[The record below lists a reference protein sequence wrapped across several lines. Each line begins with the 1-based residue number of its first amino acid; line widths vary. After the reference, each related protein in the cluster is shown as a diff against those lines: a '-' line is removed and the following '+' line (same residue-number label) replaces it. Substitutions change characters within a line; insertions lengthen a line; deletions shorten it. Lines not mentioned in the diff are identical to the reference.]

1 MVIDL
6 LDINSLIQIM
16 SEEQRNVNDKCSN
29 CVLVKRQRNIQ
40 EAYASV
46 IELLYSIGFLTGEIS
61 QDNTPRYSYY
71 IYRTLCELRK
81 VKPMSRIKFA
91 FWYAKNYQSADR
103 EYSKLLE
110 KLGVANE

>member
-29 CVLVKRQRNIQ
+29 CVLVKRQRNLQ

-61 QDNTPRYSYY
+61 QDNTPHYSYY
-71 IYRTLCELRK
+71 IYRTLCDLCGVR
-81 VKPMSRIKFA
+81 PMSKIKFA
-91 FWYAKNYQSADR
+91 FWYAKNYKSANS
-103 EYSKLLE
+103 YFQKLLE
-110 KLGVANE
+110 KLGVANG